1 MILGIFWMLVDAASY
16 LLGVNIGNR
25 NDAQIKRDAKDTFA
39 DSKEG
44 QQIEKLRRELEDME
58 QKLKKDRTRG
68 GTDREENPNK

>member
-1 MILGIFWMLVDAASY
+1 MLVDAASY